1 MFSIILTKNNLNNGV
16 FLPLMKFN
24 MRPQTFC
31 FIFCVL
37 INCCYVMGQQAQTQ
51 LRAPQKLDSL
61 LQKKIALD
69 RLNAAKKQFTIQ
81 VFYGNFEETTAEL
94 LRFETLFPNMI
105 AQLIHETPNY
115 KIRIGNFA
123 TEREALAELEKVK
136 RRFRSAFVLKP

>member
-37 INCCYVMGQQAQTQ
+37 INCTYLMGQQAQTQ
-51 LRAPQKLDSL
+51 LFAPQKLDSL

-69 RLNAAKKQFTIQ
+69 RLNYTETVNQKKRTMLDRHRQVIRCDQNIGHRKSAVSGLGTEGMHANTIPFTSQ
-81 VFYGNFEETTAEL
+81 NANGLARKRKNSRETT
-94 LRFETLFPNMI
+94 
-105 AQLIHETPNY
+105 
-115 KIRIGNFA
+115 
-123 TEREALAELEKVK
+123 
-136 RRFRSAFVLKP
+136 

>member
-1 MFSIILTKNNLNNGV
+1 
-16 FLPLMKFN
+16 MKYN
-24 MRPQTFC
+24 MRPQTIC

-37 INCCYVMGQQAQTQ
+37 LNCSYLIGQQAQTQ
-51 LRAPQKLDSL
+51 LSAPKKLDSL

-69 RLNAAKKQFTIQ
+69 RLNADKKQFTIQ

-94 LRFETLFPNMI
+94 ARFEILFPNMI

-115 KIRIGNFA
+115 KIRVGNFS